1 MSSLYQSVDLVLSR
15 SGAMTIAEL
24 IKFEKPSILVPF
36 KFSSENHQH
45 FNAKFLYDNLCSK
58 LIEEDNFSNETFIS
72 TLRNIS
78 QNDRILNSMKS
89 NFNNIDIP
97 DTLSIISNFILEK
110 KYAL

>member
-1 MSSLYQSVDLVLSR
+1 MSIEILISLFLRYSL
-15 SGAMTIAEL
+15 
-24 IKFEKPSILVPF
+24 

-45 FNAKFLYDNLCSK
+45 FNAKFLHDSLCSK